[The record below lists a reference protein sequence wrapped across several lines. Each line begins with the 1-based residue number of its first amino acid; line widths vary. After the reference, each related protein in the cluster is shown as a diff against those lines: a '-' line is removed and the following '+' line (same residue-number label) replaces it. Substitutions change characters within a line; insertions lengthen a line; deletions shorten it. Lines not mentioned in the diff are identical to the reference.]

1 MLKTQITMQYI
12 LKYLHVRNILLEN
25 RSVVHTLCMTAT
37 FTTHEDNSWA
47 WVHEEKATVCKGS
60 YAVSSYIC
68 IMTCF
73 CHEQPFL
80 WDSICVSTWKGFP
93 NAKWQRIVAE
103 NSKCYKVCGTN
114 SAMNPRWDF
123 PIWWVQFLNNSFN
136 TLPSPS
142 ETSKPWNME
151 NKSTD

>member
-1 MLKTQITMQYI
+1 MQYI

-25 RSVVHTLCMTAT
+25 RSMVHILCMTAT

-73 CHEQPFL
+73 CHDVL

-93 NAKWQRIVAE
+93 KAKRQTIVSAIRCVVLIVLWILGE
-103 NSKCYKVCGTN
+103 IFPYGGFNFYTIHLTLSPLPQKQAGPGTWKTRAQIN
-114 SAMNPRWDF
+114 
-123 PIWWVQFLNNSFN
+123 
-136 TLPSPS
+136 LPGHL
-142 ETSKPWNME
+142 
-151 NKSTD
+151 